1 MISER
6 YYHLSRQAADTE
18 LTPAGPNIKLNVH
31 NFQDTTVDIVLLVLT
46 TTFVGLRFYARRL
59 QNIRYGAEDWT
70 ILGAL
75 DQSSSSTCISEY
87 RLLRFSGAE

>member
-6 YYHLSRQAADTE
+6 YYHLSRQADTE

-59 QNIRYGAEDWT
+59 QNIRYGPEDWT

-75 DQSSSSTCISEY
+75 SKSLSSTYISEY
-87 RLLRFSGAE
+87 RLLRFSAAV

>member
-6 YYHLSRQAADTE
+6 YYHLSRQADTE

-75 DQSSSSTCISEY
+75 VCIF
-87 RLLRFSGAE
+87 RPT